1 MTVLVVEATPVI
13 GNVLEGMLTRSGHS
27 VARATDIDGAL
38 AFLRDH
44 EEIELVLT
52 AERLAHGASGLEL
65 VQRLRSELHSA
76 IPVILTSISAD
87 SASVAAAQAACCDD
101 FLVKPLT
108 VKLLAD
114 RVDRWIRPG

>member
-1 MTVLVVEATPVI
+1 MSP
-13 GNVLEGMLTRSGHS
+13 
-27 VARATDIDGAL
+27 
-38 AFLRDH
+38 
-44 EEIELVLT
+44 EIELVLT

-87 SASVAAAQAACCDD
+87 SASVAAAQAAGCDD